1 MKVKGTILFVLVGA
15 IALIALSWF
24 QKQEKAVQLSI
35 EDEARKLEEERK
47 ELLTDS
53 SRFKGKITIG
63 LDNYLGYYPLRSKH
77 MQREMLQD
85 GFPMEVKD
93 DGADYAERIKLIESG
108 ELDFAVFTVD
118 SYILN
123 AAPNF
128 SGQIVMILSESQ
140 GADAIV
146 VNKAINKVND
156 IKSITTEALQSLL
169 AGETEAAVLWEPD
182 VSTALKDDRFK
193 VLISTESTSNLIV
206 DILVASDNVINN
218 EPEKLEALMKSYF
231 PTLRYFQK
239 NRDRLS
245 KEFQADA
252 SLSASD
258 ADRVIDSI
266 AWKSLRQNASSWF
279 GLRSNSVP
287 RPEFKII
294 ETINLTNDVL
304 TKFGDFDESPLP
316 SAGAFQLLSSKHLAS
331 LHERLVSGQQL
342 DIEETFFEQLSP
354 KEWAS
359 LDSVASL
366 EIPPIKFKPGTRD
379 FSEEGKLSIKD
390 IKNMLMRYPRYRL
403 KIEGHTSNKGEA
415 ALNKELSQDRANS
428 IRNYLIDQYKL
439 PANRIKAEGVGSERP
454 LERKPGMSYRAW
466 LNKLPR
472 VEFHLLE
479 EVL

>member
-24 QKQEKAVQLSI
+24 QKQEQAVQLSI

-156 IKSITTEALQSLL
+156 IKSITTTLNSPSHQLVKASVIDFGLGDLKDNIVPANGSTEALQSLL

-366 EIPPIKFKPGTRD
+366 EIPPIKFKPGLQIGLR
-379 FSEEGKLSIKD
+379 
-390 IKNMLMRYPRYRL
+390 P
-403 KIEGHTSNKGEA
+403 
-415 ALNKELSQDRANS
+415 
-428 IRNYLIDQYKL
+428 
-439 PANRIKAEGVGSERP
+439 KA
-454 LERKPGMSYRAW
+454 
-466 LNKLPR
+466 
-472 VEFHLLE
+472 
-479 EVL
+479 